1 MGFNTSG
8 IPKIT
13 VSLILNNPGTS
24 DKKAIALLSSRFEKI
39 YIAITSPRVAP
50 APLNSPHI
58 CKKYI
63 LITFLGV

>member
-39 YIAITSPRVAP
+39 YIAITSPRVAGIKTSNARATP
-50 APLNSPHI
+50 GG
-58 CKKYI
+58 
-63 LITFLGV
+63 T

>member
-24 DKKAIALLSSRFEKI
+24 DKEAIALLSSRFEKTI
-39 YIAITSPRVAP
+39 SQ
-50 APLNSPHI
+50 
-58 CKKYI
+58 
-63 LITFLGV
+63 

>member
-39 YIAITSPRVAP
+39 YIAITSPRVAGIKTSNACATP
-50 APLNSPHI
+50 GG
-58 CKKYI
+58 
-63 LITFLGV
+63 T